1 MKVWLYENKNNY
13 IAGHIIG
20 FDEYMNCV
28 MDACEEIDSKTGARK
43 ELGRLLLKGENIT
56 LIQPEMP

>member
-1 MKVWLYENKNNY
+1 
-13 IAGHIIG
+13 
-20 FDEYMNCV
+20 MNCV
-28 MDACEEIDSKTGARK
+28 MDACEEIDAKTGARK